1 MLIILPPSETKRDG
15 GAGTLSLAGLS
26 SPALA
31 PVRSAVTAALSV
43 LSLDRS
49 AAMLALKLGA
59 TQAIEIDRNR
69 ALFTAPVL
77 PALERYTGVLY
88 DALDVATLA
97 PDARSLAA
105 RSVLIHSALFGLL
118 RADDAIPAYR
128 LSHNSRLPGLALGPL
143 WRGAISEELDARL
156 GLLLDLRSASYV
168 ALGPIAASPERFV
181 LRVMAVDGSG
191 RRLSLTHFNK
201 KGKGE
206 LVREIL
212 ASGIEHESVDSLL
225 LWAASV
231 GIALERGAAG
241 VLELTVSNLPGAPA
255 LRGI

>member
-15 GAGTLSLAGLS
+15 GAGSLALAALS
-26 SPALA
+26 SPALTA
-31 PVRSAVTAALSV
+31 TRSTVTAALSA
-43 LSLDRS
+43 LSLDPR

-59 TQAIEIDRNR
+59 TQGFEVDRNR
-69 ALFTAPVL
+69 ALFSSPVL

-88 DALDVATLA
+88 DALDARTLT

-105 RSVLIHSALFGLL
+105 RSVLIHSALFGVL

-128 LSHNSRLPGLALGPL
+128 LSHNSRLPGLALGAL
-143 WRGAISEELDARL
+143 WRGAISTELDARS
-156 GLLLDLRSASYV
+156 GLILDLRSASYV
-168 ALGPIAASPERFV
+168 ALGPIAAGPERFA
-181 LRVMAVDGSG
+181 LRVMAVDAGG

-212 ASGIEHESVDSLL
+212 ASGIDHATVESLL
-225 LWAASV
+225 SWADSV
-231 GIALERGAAG
+231 GIALNRGAAG
-241 VLELTVSNLPGAPA
+241 VLELTVNNLPGAPA
-255 LRGI
+255 LRVA